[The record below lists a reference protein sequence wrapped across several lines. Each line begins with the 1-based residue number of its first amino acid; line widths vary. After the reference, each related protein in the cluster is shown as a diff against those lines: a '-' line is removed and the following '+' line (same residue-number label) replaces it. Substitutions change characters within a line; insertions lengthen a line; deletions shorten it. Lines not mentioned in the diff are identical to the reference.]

1 MNGENWL
8 LVTYELVEVQDPRKI
23 TDRFRGIYETYLEL
37 SKKS

>member
-8 LVTYELVEVQDPRKI
+8 LVTDDLVEVQDPRKI
-23 TDRFRGIYETYLEL
+23 TDCFRGIYGIHLEL